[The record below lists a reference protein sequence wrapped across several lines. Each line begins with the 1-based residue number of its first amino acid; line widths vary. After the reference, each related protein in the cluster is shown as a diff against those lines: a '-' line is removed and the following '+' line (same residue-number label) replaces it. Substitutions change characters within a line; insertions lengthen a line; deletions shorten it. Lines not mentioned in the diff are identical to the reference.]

1 MVGESSSKLVRSVIK
16 YHRVPTQNLNK
27 NVRPEFP
34 IFLIQSQHGG
44 EITYWFTHPWK
55 VHDLIYIAAMKKLG
69 TLKAVSAD
77 PVSPPW

>member
-27 NVRPEFP
+27 NVRPEF
-34 IFLIQSQHGG
+34 QHGG